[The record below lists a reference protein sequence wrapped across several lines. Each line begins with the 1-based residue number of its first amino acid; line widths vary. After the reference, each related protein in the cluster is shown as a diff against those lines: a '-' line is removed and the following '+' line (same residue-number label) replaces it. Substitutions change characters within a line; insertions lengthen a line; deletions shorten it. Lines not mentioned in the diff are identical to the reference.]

1 MVTFYML
8 PSKTAPGLSYR
19 RQSPF
24 LRASSA
30 HANTNCIAS
39 PAYLLITLSLP
50 TAKSRSAT
58 HAESSICKRLI
69 CQHIQNHT
77 LANAWGYSTD
87 C

>member
-1 MVTFYML
+1 MGSPL
-8 PSKTAPGLSYR
+8 KPHPCSNYR

-50 TAKSRSAT
+50 PAKSRSGT
-58 HAESSICKRLI
+58 PAESKISERLI
-69 CQHIQNHT
+69 CQRIQNHT
-77 LANAWGYSTD
+77 LANAWGV
-87 C
+87 